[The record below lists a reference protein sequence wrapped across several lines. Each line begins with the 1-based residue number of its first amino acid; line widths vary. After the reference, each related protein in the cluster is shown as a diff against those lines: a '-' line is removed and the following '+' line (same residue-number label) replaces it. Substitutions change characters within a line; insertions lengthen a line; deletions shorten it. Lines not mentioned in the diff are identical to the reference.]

1 MEEIKLRELLR
12 DIATMAVE
20 IEVQPTEK
28 DIDGFLHMNDM
39 LYQVIISST
48 IKIQNSEGKEKEYK
62 LTEILYRKEFLESLL
77 EDLEGLDT
85 AYAKN
90 SYLKIHKEH
99 QELKSIID
107 IFKASY
113 TFSVEKKDAEH
124 S

>member
-90 SYLKIHKEH
+90 SYLKIHKEY

>member
-90 SYLKIHKEH
+90 SYLKIHKEY

-113 TFSVEKKDAEH
+113 TFSGEKKDAEH

>member
-1 MEEIKLRELLR
+1 
-12 DIATMAVE
+12 
-20 IEVQPTEK
+20 
-28 DIDGFLHMNDM
+28 MNDM

-90 SYLKIHKEH
+90 SYLKIHKEY

>member
-90 SYLKIHKEH
+90 SYLKIHKEYH
-99 QELKSIID
+99 
-107 IFKASY
+107 
-113 TFSVEKKDAEH
+113 
-124 S
+124 